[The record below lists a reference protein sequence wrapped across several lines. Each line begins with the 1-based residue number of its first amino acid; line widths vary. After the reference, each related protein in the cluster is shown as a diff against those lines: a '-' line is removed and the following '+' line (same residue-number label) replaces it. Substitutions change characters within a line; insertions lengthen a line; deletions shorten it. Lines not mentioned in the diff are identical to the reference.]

1 MGSISCFQ
9 CGSKDIKFNGN
20 YAKFDVDINPFP
32 SSDHIWNINTKADTF
47 HTSSLKNIK
56 TLKISKGD
64 FIRIRGN
71 NFFDEYEL
79 KEKLGEG
86 AYGSVYKVYQKAT
99 NYIRA
104 VKAIK
109 KKNVYRTEFMN
120 EIKVLKTVD
129 HPNIIKLFD
138 CYYDNIFYYMVEEY
152 CSGGDLFDYIKK
164 EKCFTERKASIII
177 KQLLSAINYLHKKNI
192 VHRDIKPDNIV
203 FIKTTNNNIFIKLID
218 FGTSTAFKGKNL
230 SQEFGTIYYIA
241 PEVFMNSYNEKAD
254 IWSCGIILYTM
265 LCGHPPFCGSDE
277 NIIKSKILH
286 SKLNFPVKDFKNISD
301 EAIEFI
307 KLLLTYDP
315 EKRPSAE
322 EALQNAW
329 LQNESNY
336 GNIKLNKE
344 IISNLSK
351 FKTTLGL
358 QKLTIS
364 FLANQISI
372 NEEIKTLKEEF
383 DKFDVNK
390 DGEISK
396 EELIECLKVCYP
408 HKECLKIAERI
419 FNEIDFNDDGK
430 INFSEFLTA
439 NFKKEKLLSEEA
451 LEKAFKLFDL
461 DGNGFITL
469 DELKESIPIE
479 ITSKLEW
486 RELISEVDKDGDN
499 QISLNEF
506 KEMMKNLINN

>member
-1 MGSISCFQ
+1 MGSCFQ
-9 CGSKDIKFNGN
+9 CGNKDIIFNEN
-20 YAKFDVDINPFP
+20 FAKLDVDINLFP
-32 SSDHIWNINTKADTF
+32 SSEQYRNIDTKADTF
-47 HTSSLKNIK
+47 HNSLKNKKI
-56 TLKISKGD
+56 LKIGKGD
-64 FIRIRGN
+64 FVRIRGD

-86 AYGSVYKVYQKAT
+86 AYGSVYKVYQKTT

-109 KKNVYRTEFMN
+109 KKSVYKNEFMN
-120 EIKVLKTVD
+120 EMEVLKTVD

-138 CYYDNIFYYMVEEY
+138 CYYDNLFYYMVEEY

-164 EKCFTERKASIII
+164 EKYFTERKASIIF

-203 FIKTTNNNIFIKLID
+203 FIKTKNNIIFIKLID
-218 FGTSTAFKGKNL
+218 FGTSTAFKGKKL

-241 PEVFMNSYNEKAD
+241 PEVIMNNYNEKAD

-277 NIIKSKILH
+277 NAIKAKILH
-286 SKLNFPVKDFKNISD
+286 SKLNFPAKDFKNISD
-301 EAIEFI
+301 EAIDFI
-307 KLLLTYDP
+307 KILLAYNP
-315 EKRPSAE
+315 EERPSAE
-322 EALQNAW
+322 EALQNVW
-329 LQNESNY
+329 LKNDSNHS
-336 GNIKLNKE
+336 NIKLNEE
-344 IISNLSK
+344 IISNLTK

-364 FLANQISI
+364 FLTNQISI

-383 DKFDVNK
+383 DKFDTNK

-408 HKECLKIAERI
+408 LKEAVKRAERI

-430 INFSEFLTA
+430 INFSEFLTV
-439 NFKKEKLLSEEA
+439 NFKKEKLLSEET
-451 LEKAFKLFDL
+451 LEKTFKMFDK

-469 DELKESIPIE
+469 DELKKFMPIE

-506 KEMMKNLINN
+506 KEMMENLINN